1 MKANSGSEHAGTVD
15 SQRRRLLEVAGAGV
29 VLASLGSSV
38 TACAEDDR
46 PAPANTVR
54 WGVIGTGG
62 IANRMAPRINEAD
75 GALLA
80 AVSSRRMESAKA
92 FADKHGA
99 PHAFDDW
106 KAMIASDVIDAVYI
120 ATPTS
125 VREEIGVAAR
135 LIAPAADV
143 EALAGEGE
151 ST

>member
-62 IANRMAPRINEAD
+62 IANRMDLDSNRSPIAD
-75 GALLA
+75 RMKSQFLL
-80 AVSSRRMESAKA
+80 R
-92 FADKHGA
+92 G
-99 PHAFDDW
+99 
-106 KAMIASDVIDAVYI
+106 
-120 ATPTS
+120 
-125 VREEIGVAAR
+125 
-135 LIAPAADV
+135 
-143 EALAGEGE
+143 
-151 ST
+151 